1 LEVREKEAKKML
13 QTAWAVVREGKIELV
28 DDIPL
33 PEGAKVIVTLLT
45 QEDESQFWL
54 SASERSLAEIWEN
67 AEDDIYAKLLQG

>member
-1 LEVREKEAKKML
+1 ML

-28 DDIPL
+28 DEIPL

-54 SASERSLAEIWEN
+54 SASERALAEIWEN